1 MFWDLF
7 GEQGHPIRT
16 TITEMGP
23 LLLSRLLGLNDTQ
36 EGVLNAAFRM
46 ADDQGLLLL
55 DMKDLRAILAFVADN
70 AGEVRS
76 LYGNVSSASVG
87 AIQRSLLVLEE
98 QGGEQFFGEPAL
110 NISEFMRT
118 TPDGR
123 DTSAFRRGQAHAKPV
138 STPPP
143 SVAVVGAVR
152 RPARGW
158 RPGPPAPG
166 FLLR

>member
-1 MFWDLF
+1 
-7 GEQGHPIRT
+7 
-16 TITEMGP
+16 
-23 LLLSRLLGLNDTQ
+23 
-36 EGVLNAAFRM
+36 M

-76 LYGNVSSASVG
+76 LYGTSVPRRG
-87 AIQRSLLVLEE
+87 AIQRKLLVLEE